1 MRKLEKDQIDR
12 QRWADAGGNIGGE
25 NRLDRALW
33 GHDPEN
39 FSQYSAQ

>member
-1 MRKLEKDQIDR
+1 MRELDKDQIDG
-12 QRWADAGGNIGGE
+12 QRWADAGGKIGGE
-25 NRLDRALW
+25 NRLDSALR